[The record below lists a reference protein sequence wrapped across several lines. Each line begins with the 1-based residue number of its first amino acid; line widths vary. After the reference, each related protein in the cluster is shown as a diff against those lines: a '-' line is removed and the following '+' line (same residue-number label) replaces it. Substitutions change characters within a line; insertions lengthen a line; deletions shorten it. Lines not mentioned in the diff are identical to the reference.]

1 MERIHSY
8 KKEMGC
14 MKSNDEFAQLPLFR
28 DLTPAQLELIRP
40 LFVACECHPGTVLFE
55 QGEPAIFLY
64 LITSGEVTIRY
75 QPEDDHEN
83 ITVSHVRDGGMVGW
97 SAVIGRR
104 FYTSAAICSQYTC
117 LLRVRGSDLQAMCE
131 QHPEPGLCILDRLA
145 NMVAERVHGGAPQIV
160 ALLGIGLHNGSH

>member
-1 MERIHSY
+1 MMPI
-8 KKEMGC
+8 
-14 MKSNDEFAQLPLFR
+14 DEFPQLPLFR
-28 DLTPAQLELIRP
+28 DLTPAQLDLIRP
-40 LFVACECHPGTVLFE
+40 LFVACDCHPGTVLFE

-64 LITSGEVTIRY
+64 LIISGEVTIRY

-83 ITVSHVRDGGMVGW
+83 ITVTHVRDGGMVGW

-104 FYTSAAICSQYTC
+104 FYTSAALCSQYTRF
-117 LLRVRGSDLQAMCE
+117 LRVRGSDLQVMCE

-145 NMVAERVHGGAPQIV
+145 NMVAERVHGGHPQIV

>member
-1 MERIHSY
+1 M
-8 KKEMGC
+8 MP
-14 MKSNDEFAQLPLFR
+14 DVDFDQLPLFR
-28 DLTPAQLELIRP
+28 DLTPAQLDLIRP

-64 LITSGEVTIRY
+64 LITSGEVVIRY

-83 ITVSHVRDGGMVGW
+83 ITVTHVRDGGMVGW

-104 FYTSAAICSQYTC
+104 FYTSAAICSQYTR

-131 QHPEPGLCILDRLA
+131 QHPDPGLCILDRLA
-145 NMVAERVHGGAPQIV
+145 NMVAERVHGGHPQIV
-160 ALLGIGLHNGSH
+160 ALLELGLRNGSH

>member
-1 MERIHSY
+1 MSD
-8 KKEMGC
+8 
-14 MKSNDEFAQLPLFR
+14 DEFDQLPLFR
-28 DLTPAQLELIRP
+28 DLTPDQLDLIRP

-64 LITSGEVTIRY
+64 LIISGEIAIRY

-83 ITVSHVRDGGMVGW
+83 ITVTRVRDGGMVGW

-104 FYTSAAICSQYTC
+104 FYTSAAVCSQYTR

-131 QHPEPGLCILDRLA
+131 QHPDPGLCILNRLA
-145 NMVAERVHGGAPQIV
+145 TMVAERVHGGHSQIV
-160 ALLGIGLHNGSH
+160 ALLELGLRNGSH